1 MTNLLASVV
10 LLSLILSGCSQSLP
24 YYLAIGTIYPPSSN
38 AGSSELIDLAYL
50 NNFVGHQWK
59 RL

>member
-1 MTNLLASVV
+1 